1 MAATVQ
7 ISESNGAG
15 ETPTD
20 NVSNINM
27 GSTDAANLVAAT
39 YPITAGTY
47 SYEKYNRVKL
57 VSLGGSTKIKNIKVW
72 RTGDSLGSDTH
83 KTCARESSYTEKN
96 YATPVNTV
104 SSQATETMPTSEPS
118 GANLGID
125 GSLTGELDADSEYS
139 DYLVHQIYVDAATTA
154 GKSCTLNFKYE
165 EIA

>member
-15 ETPTD
+15 ETITE

-27 GSTDAANLVAAT
+27 GSTDAANITAAS

-47 SYEKYNRVKL
+47 SYEKYNRVHL
-57 VSLGGSTKIKNIKVW
+57 ESLSGSTKIQNIKVW

-83 KTCARESSYTEKN
+83 KTSARESSYSEPS

-104 SSQATETMPTSEPS
+104 SSYTQTMPTSEPT

-125 GSLTGELDADSEYS
+125 GSLTGALDADGEYS
-139 DYLVHQIYVDAATTA
+139 DYLVHQIYVDAATTT
-154 GKSCTLNFKYE
+154 GKSCTMNFKYE